1 MPPPSPGWR
10 PAAGRLAA
18 RPNQPRPSPTAA
30 PRPRTATPAP
40 AAPPDRSDDPDPPPR
55 VGLGLK
61 SVWWGAEA
69 FGDILGAVN
78 GKRERQARA
87 ERAQDAPP
95 LDRPTAIELLKDDY
109 AADYFV
115 SGRGELKA
123 YAADCEFADPFAS
136 FRGVD
141 RFLKNVSNLG
151 TQMEGIRIEQ
161 KGWEE
166 RPDAVVV
173 RWAFS
178 GILTALPWRPRLA
191 AAGSTTHT
199 FDPVS
204 GLVVRHY
211 EDWESSPGAV
221 VRSLLKPSARV
232 PTTAAEKVAASLH
245 DGRGWAPLVGAGA
258 AFNAAFAAAVR
269 GATGGGSA
277 GPGEWLL
284 WAGVAVALAATARDY
299 VQGRKG

>member
-1 MPPPSPGWR
+1 MRSA
-10 PAAGRLAA
+10 AAGRHPARSRPARGAA
-18 RPNQPRPSPTAA
+18 TAA
-30 PRPRTATPAP
+30 PRGRSATH
-40 AAPPDRSDDPDPPPR
+40 AAPPDRESSSETPPK

-78 GKRERQARA
+78 GGKRASQPRPTRVAS
-87 ERAQDAPP
+87 DPP
-95 LDRPTAIELLKDDY
+95 LSRAAAIELLKQDY

-115 SGRGELKA
+115 SGQGELKA
-123 YAADCEFADPFAS
+123 YDSQCEFADPFAS

-141 RFLKNVSNLG
+141 RFLKNVGNLG
-151 TQMEGIRIEQ
+151 TQLDDIRIEQ
-161 KGWEE
+161 RGWEE
-166 RPDAVVV
+166 RADAVVV
-173 RWAFS
+173 RWSFS
-178 GILTALPWRPRLA
+178 GVLAALPWRPRLA

-199 FDPVS
+199 FDPAS

-221 VRSLLKPSARV
+221 VKSLLKPSARV
-232 PTTAAEKVAASLH
+232 PTTPAEKVAASLH
-245 DGRGWAPLVGAGA
+245 DGWGWAPLIGGGA

-269 GATGGGSA
+269 ALGGGGAGA

-284 WAGVAVALAATARDY
+284 WAGVAAALAAAAREAA
-299 VQGRKG
+299 QRKGE